1 MLSAKAKKA
10 LILLGTSAIFFCLG
24 TAAFAVSGQ
33 GIGMIASNVKSNFSA
48 MAQLITAGSYVAG
61 LAFGVAAI
69 VKFKAHKDAPTQVTI
84 GQPIALLFVSAA
96 LVFIPGV
103 LKSSGRTLFV
113 SGSTAG
119 ISGITS
125 VT

>member
-1 MLSAKAKKA
+1 MLSSKTKKA
-10 LILLGTSAIFFCLG
+10 MVLLGTSLLFLSLG

-33 GIGMIASNVKSNFSA
+33 GIGMVASNVKSNFA
-48 MAQLITAGSYVAG
+48 AIAQLITAGSYVAG
-61 LAFGVAAI
+61 FAFGVAAV

-96 LVFIPGV
+96 LIFIPGV
-103 LKSSGRTLFV
+103 LKSSGRTLFT

-125 VT
+125 IT